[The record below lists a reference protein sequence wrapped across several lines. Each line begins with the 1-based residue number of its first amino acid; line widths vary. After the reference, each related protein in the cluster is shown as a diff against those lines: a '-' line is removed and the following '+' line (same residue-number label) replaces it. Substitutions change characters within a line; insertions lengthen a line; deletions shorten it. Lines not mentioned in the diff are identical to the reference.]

1 MGCAPSTTLPPSIS
15 STPRGTTLSRQREKY
30 AILSQLNQELSPLVS
45 TIIIGADLLLSP
57 LLAAKDKE
65 FIVQEIR
72 VAEFLILMNSRKS
85 VYRIDNAILAP
96 TISDCDIGAIVNQCV
111 QMLKLITNL
120 KVKLTM
126 DLNTPRFCRT
136 DGTWL
141 TDLLMHLL
149 LNAHKFTPAG
159 TIKIDVYRSNRY
171 IKFSV
176 SDTGVGVH
184 ENYRHQLFEAFNT
197 GDSAFGLGIGLF
209 TCRQRVHLLGGSIGY
224 AANNHL
230 RGHRPGS
237 GAGAESSILPNTQQ
251 NDHKDSSEGST
262 FWLVIPFVKINLSVP
277 TLMDYNLVQTH
288 NSVIVHL
295 LSIVIVSNNKVLQKQ
310 LVHAARRYTSNIV
323 CAAKVCDAKD
333 LQAVHCCIVEQG
345 SCDKAYSEF
354 TCFNGAVLMLP
365 TPPQPTTRMCI
376 EFVDEAICSTLNH
389 FGFAN
394 VLILDDDRITNN
406 LLTKMCEVS
415 ALKCTT
421 TSTVQQAVSAL
432 GEKNEQKFSIVFI
445 NINLPL
451 LTTVD
456 FLNAMTVAPE
466 SKPLIVLLTVE
477 NHDVKH
483 PAVDA
488 VIIKPALMVDI
499 HIILQKMMSYRQCR

>member
-1 MGCAPSTTLPPSIS
+1 MGCASSTALPTSING
-15 STPRGTTLSRQREKY
+15 TPRGTTLSRQREKY

-85 VYRIDNAILAP
+85 VYRIDNAVLAP

-171 IKFSV
+171 IKFAV

-224 AANNHL
+224 AANSHL
-230 RGHRPGS
+230 RGSRPGS
-237 GAGAESSILPNTQQ
+237 GAGVDTAAQ
-251 NDHKDSSEGST
+251 NDYIDTAEGST

-277 TLMDYNLVQTH
+277 TLMHYDLIQTH

-295 LSIVIVSNNKVLQKQ
+295 LSIVIVSSNKVLQKQ
-310 LVHAARRYTSNIV
+310 LVHAARKYTSNIV
-323 CAAKVCDAKD
+323 CESKVADVKD
-333 LQAVHCCIVEQG
+333 LQAVHCCIAEQG
-345 SCDKAYSEF
+345 SCSKASAQLAN
-354 TCFNGAVLMLP
+354 FNGAVLMLP
-365 TPPQPTTRMCI
+365 TLPQPTTQMCI
-376 EFVDEAICSTLNH
+376 EFVDRAICSTLDH
-389 FGFAN
+389 FGFSN

-421 TSTVQQAVSAL
+421 TSTVAQAVSAL
-432 GEKNEQKFSIVFI
+432 GDKNEQKFSIIFI

-499 HIILQKMMSYRQCR
+499 HVILQKMMSYRQCR